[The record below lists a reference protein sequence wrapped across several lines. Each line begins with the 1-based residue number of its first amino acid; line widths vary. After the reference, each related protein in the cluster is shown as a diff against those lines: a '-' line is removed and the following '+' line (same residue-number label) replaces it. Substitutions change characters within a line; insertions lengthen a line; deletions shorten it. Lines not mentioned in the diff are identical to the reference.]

1 MSAAVGHKIII
12 YIASIAAPL
21 IIKQC
26 YWNWEINFYGLLSCW
41 IGCMFCLIK
50 NSQDISA

>member
-26 YWNWEINFYGLLSCW
+26 YWNWEINFYSLLSCW